1 SASYEYFNTPSGGLI
16 NVEAEIKGSSQPYKY
31 IVLGTHY
38 DSISNG
44 ESAPG
49 AVDNAASVAIM
60 MELCRLIPKYNLA
73 KSVKLLFFSAEEIG
87 RYGSLNWVN
96 RNHEIRE
103 NISAVLILDM
113 VAYGNSLV
121 LDYNSVSK
129 PLADY
134 ILEKTSFKNYLTV
147 EANNYLS
154 DHQSFWSANMPAVLI
169 HQNDPLE
176 YPYYH
181 TPEDTVDKV
190 DFNMLMLTASITLE
204 AAYYLATD
212 LNFENLYYGVNL
224 IYPIIILSLPI
235 AFLTCLGVIIK
246 FKNRR
251 SSSENSS

>member
-1 SASYEYFNTPSGGLI
+1 
-16 NVEAEIKGSSQPYKY
+16 
-31 IVLGTHY
+31 
-38 DSISNG
+38 
-44 ESAPG
+44 
-49 AVDNAASVAIM
+49 
-60 MELCRLIPKYNLA
+60 
-73 KSVKLLFFSAEEIG
+73 
-87 RYGSLNWVN
+87 
-96 RNHEIRE
+96 
-103 NISAVLILDM
+103 
-113 VAYGNSLV
+113 
-121 LDYNSVSK
+121 
-129 PLADY
+129 
-134 ILEKTSFKNYLTV
+134 
-147 EANNYLS
+147 
-154 DHQSFWSANMPAVLI
+154 
-169 HQNDPLE
+169 